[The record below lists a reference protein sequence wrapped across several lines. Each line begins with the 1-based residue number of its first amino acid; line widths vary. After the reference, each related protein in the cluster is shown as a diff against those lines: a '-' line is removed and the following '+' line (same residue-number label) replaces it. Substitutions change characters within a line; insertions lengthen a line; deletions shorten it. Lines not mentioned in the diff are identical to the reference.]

1 MQSIGG
7 ALILFC
13 AVGCAWLLCRAE
25 RRRLAS
31 LAAALEIVRHAR
43 RKIEL
48 FSTPVA
54 SLFAADAPRLPEDLL
69 SALRT
74 RPLAEAL
81 APLART
87 LGEDGEILVRFGA
100 GLGGGYREDALALCA
115 DTEAALTARYAQVEK
130 AYPARRKLCAAL
142 PLLTAFAVL
151 LYFV

>member
-1 MQSIGG
+1 MQSVGG

-13 AVGCAWLLCRAE
+13 AVGSAWLLCRAE
-25 RRRLAS
+25 RRRLTA
-31 LAAALEIVRHAR
+31 LAEALEIVRYAR

-54 SLFAADAPRLPEDLL
+54 ALFASDAPRLPKTLL
-69 SALRT
+69 DALRT
-74 RPLAEAL
+74 QPLGEAL
-81 APLART
+81 APLVHA
-87 LGEDGEILVRFGA
+87 LGEDGEILGRFAA
-100 GLGGGYREDALALCA
+100 GLGDGYLTDALALCA
-115 DTEAALTARYAQVEK
+115 DTEAALAARYAYVEK